1 MNVISQ
7 EILEWLIEN
16 QKLNIIELLLE
27 NQVMSASAKRTQYE
41 KSKR

>member
-27 NQVMSASAKRTQYE
+27 NQVMSASAKRTKYE
-41 KSKR
+41 KAKR